1 MNAKAMN
8 GFFPFSSTTR
18 GIAVRV
24 AVSFLPEQS
33 EPERGRWFWAYH
45 IRIENEGAE
54 PVQLLTRRWL
64 ITDGRGAQHRVEG
77 EGVVGEQ
84 PVVQPGKSYDY
95 VSGCPLATPTG
106 AMQGSYHMVGSLGET
121 FDVAIPR
128 FSLIAPVDAG

>member
-1 MNAKAMN
+1 MKML
-8 GFFPFSSTTR
+8 FPHSAQTR
-18 GIAVRV
+18 GVVVRV
-24 AVSFLPEQS
+24 SVSFMADQS
-33 EPERGRWFWAYH
+33 EPARGRWFWAYH
-45 IRIENEGAE
+45 IRIENESPE

-64 ITDGRGAQHRVEG
+64 ITDGRGVQHRVEG
-77 EGVVGEQ
+77 EGVVCEQ

-128 FSLIAPVDAG
+128 FSLIAPAVAE